1 MLGPNVRQRG
11 LAAPIHQDKFNQMF
25 DTLNSLWL
33 GFSGDLSDNRQ
44 ARKLVWLLLV
54 VFLFGWVCIVYAAWV
69 SFPSYHAMI
78 EFLPFAPI
86 LALTFTVGIASFL
99 YFDLAY
105 IAGFL
110 VERWKQI
117 DPQVRDYT
125 TLGARILGA
134 AAVLFL
140 CVDVYMNMQGAG
152 YRAEDAAG
160 AIVKTST
167 YETAPAVAGGLA
179 DDRQR
184 LGALMQGKLG
194 GYGWRDPKTGIYH
207 LNNSGKRLQRSL
219 SANLARL
226 QAADSTQRA
235 AFLADQA
242 AAQGAREEKRGKAEE
257 TLKMGVYGV
266 YVFVFILTIIQA
278 FIVETIQDKTGQ
290 NAPSGAA
297 SKLKAK
303 AKGKGGLTSTQTAPA
318 MTGSGAGLVTASA
331 KGYEITCNHCGK
343 SAIMKSPRAK
353 YCSEKCRTAAWE
365 QRTGAKLK
373 KGKSKGA
380 KIGYK

>member
-1 MLGPNVRQRG
+1 
-11 LAAPIHQDKFNQMF
+11 MF

-33 GFSGDLSDNRQ
+33 GFSGDLSGNRQ

-69 SFPSYHAMI
+69 SFPSYFAMI

-167 YETAPAVAGGLA
+167 YETAPATAGGLA
-179 DDRQR
+179 DDRAK
-184 LGALMQGKLG
+184 LDDLLQGKLG

-219 SANLARL
+219 SANLSRL

-242 AAQGAREEKRGKAEE
+242 AAQGAREEKRGKAEQ

-278 FIVETIQDKTGQ
+278 FIVETIQDKTGH
-290 NAPSGAA
+290 NAPSAAA
-297 SKLKAK
+297 SKPKAK
-303 AKGKGGLTSTQTAPA
+303 APAKGGGLTSTHAAPA
-318 MTGSGAGLVTASA
+318 MAGSGAGLVTLSAKGA

-343 SAIMKSPRAK
+343 QAIMKSPRAK

-365 QRTGAKLK
+365 ERTGAKLK
-373 KGKSKGA
+373 KGKAKGA